1 MIEPLYREHASTL
14 RALAYRMTGSGADAD
29 EIAQETFTRA
39 LAAPPGTV
47 LGRTWLLAVAANLAR
62 DRLRRRK
69 RAAYVGPWLP
79 EAMEAEAEPDS
90 ADPERR
96 YGLRESA
103 SFAFLLA
110 LEPLTSR
117 QRAVLLL
124 RDVLDLSVVE
134 TAAIL
139 RMGEGAV
146 RVMHHRARAALAGYD
161 EQRSIATRERLGMV
175 RGALERLAA
184 AVATGDPTR
193 VEAVLAEQ
201 ATLHADG
208 AGRFGAVL
216 KPLRGARTIA
226 RFAIFGRQR
235 LSGIPSRQSL
245 LENVNG
251 APALLIDSVPPPG
264 VDVAPRLVL
273 TCDVDQAG
281 RITNL
286 YALAAPQKVSRLRA
300 SEGFPLH
307 QVDGQHEAR
316 GDHPGDRPNP
326 VP

>member
-1 MIEPLYREHASTL
+1 MIEPLYREHASTI
-14 RALAYRMTGSGADAD
+14 RALVYRMTGSAADAE
-29 EIAQETFTRA
+29 EIAQEAFTRA
-39 LAAPPGTV
+39 LDAPPGTV
-47 LGRTWLLAVAANLAR
+47 LGRPWLLAVAANLAR

-69 RAAYVGPWLP
+69 RSAYVGSWLP
-79 EAMEAEAEPDS
+79 EAMEAEAEPGTS
-90 ADPERR
+90 DPERR

-124 RDVLDLSVVE
+124 RDVFDLSVEE

-139 RMGEGAV
+139 HMREGAV

-161 EQRSIATRERLGMV
+161 EQRSVATRERLGLV
-175 RGALERLAA
+175 RGALEQLAA

-208 AGRFGAVL
+208 AGRFAAVR

-226 RFAIFGRQR
+226 RFAIFGQQR
-235 LSGIPSRQSL
+235 RAGIPYRQLL

-251 APALLIDSVPPPG
+251 AAALLIDSVPPPG

-281 RITNL
+281 RITKL

-300 SEGFPLH
+300 SEGLPLH
-307 QVDGQHEAR
+307 QVDGQHEA
-316 GDHPGDRPNP
+316 GADHPGDRPGL

>member
-1 MIEPLYREHASTL
+1 MIEPLYREHAATL
-14 RALAYRMTGSGADAD
+14 RALAYRMTGSAADAE
-29 EIAQETFTRA
+29 EISQETFARA
-39 LAAPPGTV
+39 LSPPPGTV

-79 EAMEAEAEPDS
+79 EAMEAEAEPGS

-124 RDVLDLSVVE
+124 RDVFDLSVEE
-134 TAAIL
+134 TAMIL
-139 RMGEGAV
+139 RTGEGAV

-161 EQRSIATRERLGMV
+161 EQRSVATRERLGLV
-175 RGALERLAA
+175 RGALAQLAA
-184 AVATGDPTR
+184 AVASGDPAR
-193 VEAVLAEQ
+193 VEAVFAEQ

-216 KPLRGARTIA
+216 QIIRGARGVA
-226 RFAIFGRQR
+226 RVAIFGQQR
-235 LSGIPSRQSL
+235 RSGIPSRQSL
-245 LENVNG
+245 VENVNG
-251 APALLIDSVPPPG
+251 APGWVVESVPPPG
-264 VDVAPRLVL
+264 VDVAPRVVL
-273 TCDVDQAG
+273 SCDVDQAG
-281 RITNL
+281 RITTL
-286 YALAAPQKVSRLRA
+286 YVLAAPEKVARFRSSEWLRLH
-300 SEGFPLH
+300 EVHH
-307 QVDGQHEAR
+307 QRKADGD
-316 GDHPGDRPNP
+316 GPGEPPYP
-326 VP
+326 VS

>member
-14 RALAYRMTGSGADAD
+14 RALAYRMTGSAADAD

-79 EAMEAEAEPDS
+79 EAVETEAEPDS

-208 AGRFGAVL
+208 AGRFGAVRQVI
-216 KPLRGARTIA
+216 RGAKGIA
-226 RFAIFGRQR
+226 RIALFGQQR
-235 LSGIPSRQSL
+235 LAGVPSRRSFR
-245 LENVNG
+245 ENVNG
-251 APALLIDSVPPPG
+251 APALVVDSLPPPG
-264 VDVAPRLVL
+264 ADIAPRVVL
-273 TCDVDQAG
+273 SCDVDHAG
-281 RITNL
+281 RITKL
-286 YALAAPQKVSRLRA
+286 YVLAAPEKVRRLPR
-300 SEGFPLH
+300 SEGLPLH
-307 QVDGQHEAR
+307 EVHDQHQSEGDGPGHRSHTAR
-316 GDHPGDRPNP
+316 
-326 VP
+326 

>member
-14 RALAYRMTGSGADAD
+14 RALAYRMTGSAADAD

-69 RAAYVGPWLP
+69 RVAYVGPWLP
-79 EAMEAEAEPDS
+79 EAVETEAEPDS

-124 RDVLDLSVVE
+124 RDVLDLSVEE

-139 RMGEGAV
+139 RMRDGAV

-161 EQRSIATRERLGMV
+161 EQRSVATRERLGMV

-208 AGRFGAVL
+208 AGRFGAL
-216 KPLRGARTIA
+216 RKPLRGGKSIA
-226 RFAIFGRQR
+226 RFAIFGQQR
-235 LSGIPSRQSL
+235 LAGIPSRRSL

-251 APALLIDSVPPPG
+251 AAALLVESAPPPG
-264 VDVAPRLVL
+264 VDVAPRLL
-273 TCDVDQAG
+273 LACDVDRSG
-281 RITNL
+281 RISTL
-286 YALAAPQKVSRLRA
+286 YALATPQKVSRLPR
-300 SEGFPLH
+300 SEGLPLH
-307 QVDGQHEAR
+307 EVHDQHQSEGDGPGHRSHTAR
-316 GDHPGDRPNP
+316 
-326 VP
+326 